1 MGLNYQNL
9 DASTRALMSAEIA
22 TDAAGGKLHI
32 SNNLNPAGV
41 AAFPALLASAA
52 ASGTDDSLAGQIRPL
67 LKSHSAPRQ
76 LKSGPSKAPIMAINA
91 HEMLAEG
98 EFSRF
103 YIRALCVRALSTGS
117 TTVEVYRAKAVMNP
131 RSASAAKIGTR
142 VPAQALLNDLR
153 ANIGIDTALGLPSGP
168 NSGLRARV

>member
-76 LKSGPSKAPIMAINA
+76 L
-91 HEMLAEG
+91 
-98 EFSRF
+98 
-103 YIRALCVRALSTGS
+103 
-117 TTVEVYRAKAVMNP
+117 NP
-131 RSASAAKIGTR
+131 PVA
-142 VPAQALLNDLR
+142 
-153 ANIGIDTALGLPSGP
+153 
-168 NSGLRARV
+168 